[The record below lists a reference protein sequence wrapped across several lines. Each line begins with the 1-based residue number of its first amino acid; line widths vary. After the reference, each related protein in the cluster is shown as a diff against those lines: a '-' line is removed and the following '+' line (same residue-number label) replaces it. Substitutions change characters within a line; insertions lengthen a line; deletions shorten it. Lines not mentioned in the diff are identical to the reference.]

1 MFRKARLALL
11 RAENNFVGMSTNILE
26 PPMPVGS
33 ARSNNSSTQ
42 SFPIDRLSIRTILVP
57 LDFSRR
63 SQKAVEYALAL
74 VDRFSAKLHFV
85 HVFDHRSPPPGLAP
99 IALVMPV
106 AEMGRRAKRRLQ
118 DIAGKYA
125 ADLPRENLHSIKGHA
140 SHEICELAGKLEADL
155 IVATTHGHT
164 GLKHLFLGSTAE
176 RMVQHAPCPIL
187 VVRERER
194 DFLGANGHATSQAS
208 MQLKKILVPVDFCES
223 SRAGLEY
230 ALRFAQGW
238 GAELVLL
245 NCVPLPLPVYGEYGG
260 RAFPL
265 MDIYGQDAAKEEMQE
280 LIGELQSRGFSVAGA
295 TELGAPVEKIC
306 DYAHDHDVDLI
317 IASTHGSTGLKHAF
331 VGSTAEHIVR
341 YARCPVMVV
350 PTHSARPRSN

>member
-1 MFRKARLALL
+1 M
-11 RAENNFVGMSTNILE
+11 GMSANILE
-26 PPMPVGS
+26 PPRPVGS
-33 ARSNNSSTQ
+33 ARSTNSSTQ
-42 SFPIDRLSIRTILVP
+42 SFPKDRLSIRTILVP

-63 SQKAVEYALAL
+63 SQKAIEYALSLA
-74 VDRFSAKLHFV
+74 DRFNAKLHFV
-85 HVFDHRSPPPGLAP
+85 HVFEHHSPLPAFGTVG
-99 IALVMPV
+99 LVMPE
-106 AEMGRRAKRRLQ
+106 AEMGRRAKLRLQ
-118 DIAGKYA
+118 DVAGKYA
-125 ADLPRENLHSIKGHA
+125 ADLPPENLHAIKGNA

-208 MQLKKILVPVDFCES
+208 MQLKKILVPVDFSES
-223 SRAGLEY
+223 SMAGLDY

-260 RAFPL
+260 RVLPL
-265 MDIYGQDAAKEEMQE
+265 MDDYAQDAAKEEMEE
-280 LIGELQSRGFSVAGA
+280 LVGELQSRGFSVAGA
-295 TELGAPVEKIC
+295 TELGAPAQKIC

-341 YARCPVMVV
+341 YARCPVLVA
-350 PTHSARPRSN
+350 PNHLARTLSN